1 MARMWQVE
9 DAEAKFSE
17 FLAASISDGPQIVA
31 KRGMETAVLIPIEQW
46 RRLQKVAKPDLKEL
60 LLTPEARTNAL
71 TPARSN
77 HYAPAPRNT
86 GCTHALPPPD
96 DTTVART

>member
-17 FLAASISDGPQIVA
+17 FFAASISDGPQIVA
-31 KRGMETAVLIPIEQW
+31 KRGTETAVLIPIEQW

-77 HYAPAPRNT
+77 HYAPAPRNA